1 MNNYEALKTA
11 TLNAASIHDFL
22 GDMGSIQV
30 GKRANFNLSKQNPL
44 VNLQTLRKPNVVF
57 VNGLMLKRA
66 TLDEYEIKAKNRS
79 NLIVSGLRYAENL
92 LVEK

>member
-1 MNNYEALKTA
+1 
-11 TLNAASIHDFL
+11 
-22 GDMGSIQV
+22 
-30 GKRANFNLSKQNPL
+30 
-44 VNLQTLRKPNVVF
+44 RKPNVVF